1 MHKSRKDLNETMDL
15 LDLCRQITSPGVNR
29 LVGDKKLQMRLVC
42 PEYSKSAQ
50 EVKTFPDLKKHRIFA
65 LCWNLSRDRTLLSAM
80 YPADQPFCYSLT
92 LEGDIK
98 TQLHTHDYIE
108 LAYVV
113 QGEFRQKILGKDITF
128 SQGDL
133 CLIDK
138 NCFHQDYIGSTPAVV
153 LFLGIANDM
162 FSEIIN
168 ENIASGKILSFLN
181 AAILKQK
188 DLRQYLCFHPGPSAA
203 PELEKCLLGLL
214 KELMDN
220 SAGTHYIRKGLLM
233 RIFGILST
241 RYEFNLSSEQQ
252 KARNWLI
259 FQEITQYIRQ
269 HYDTVTIQELSRN
282 FHFQEDYFNRI
293 IKNKTGMT
301 YSAYVKNIRLEH
313 AQQLLLNTDMS
324 IEDVA
329 SAVGYENRSFFYR
342 IFQEK
347 HHMTPSAFRKQHQP

>member
-1 MHKSRKDLNETMDL
+1 MEL
-15 LDLCRQITSPGVNR
+15 LDLCLQMTAQNIPR
-29 LVGDKKLQMRLVC
+29 LAGDKKLQTRLVC
-42 PEYSKSAQ
+42 PEYSKSAR
-50 EVKTFPDLKKHRIFA
+50 EVKTFPDLNKHRIFA
-65 LCWNLSRDRTLLSAM
+65 LCWNLDRERTLMSAM
-80 YPADQPFCYSLT
+80 YPSKHPFCYQLK
-92 LEGDIK
+92 LDRDIK

-113 QGEFRQKILGKDITF
+113 RGEFAQKILGKDITF

-162 FSEIIN
+162 FTEIIQ

-188 DLRQYLCFHPGPSAA
+188 DLRQYLCFHPGPAAA
-203 PELEKCLLGLL
+203 PALEECLYWLL
-214 KELMDN
+214 KELMEN
-220 SAGTHYIRKGLLM
+220 PTGTHYIRKGLLM

-241 RYEFNLSSEQQ
+241 RYEFNLSSDQQ
-252 KARNWLI
+252 KAKNWLI
-259 FQEITQYIRQ
+259 FEEITQYIRQ
-269 HYDTVTIQELSRN
+269 HYATVTIQELSRI

-293 IKNKTGMT
+293 IKSKTGMT

-313 AQQLLLNTDMS
+313 AQELLLNTNMS

-329 SAVGYENRSFFYR
+329 STVGYENRSFFYR
-342 IFQEK
+342 IFEEK